1 MQLALPTV
9 ASSFKLWSAC
19 CTALIAA
26 AAGAAMAQGYPAGP
40 VRVVV
45 PFPPGGGVD
54 GMGRVV
60 AQKLTERL
68 GKSFVVENRG
78 GANGNIGTE
87 FVAKAAKDGY
97 TLLATGAGLVTN
109 PSLYARTG
117 YDPIRD
123 FDPVS
128 LVAIAP
134 NVLVVHPSVPA
145 RSVAELIALAKSR
158 PGLLQFA
165 GSGSGSTPHLAGE
178 LFNAVARVKMVH
190 VPYRG
195 TGPAI
200 VGLLGG
206 EVGVMFMPATN
217 AVQLIRSGRVRGLAV
232 TSTARLPAVPELP
245 TVAESGLKGY
255 ASSQWYGVLAPAG
268 TPEDIVNLLNDQ
280 IAGIMHS
287 ADVRQRLA
295 GEGVLA
301 VGSTRA
307 EFAAYIREEIAKWA
321 RVIKQSGARID

>member
-1 MQLALPTV
+1 MNASYQRLLGVLGGLLLAAT
-9 ASSFKLWSAC
+9 
-19 CTALIAA
+19 
-26 AAGAAMAQGYPAGP
+26 GAALAQGYPAGT

-60 AQKLTERL
+60 AQKLTENL
-68 GKSFVVENRG
+68 AKSFVIENRS

-87 FVAKAAKDGY
+87 AVAKAVKDGY
-97 TLLATGAGLVTN
+97 TLLMTGAGFVTN

-123 FDPVS
+123 FEPVS
-128 LVAIAP
+128 LLSIAP
-134 NVLVVHPSVPA
+134 NLLVVHPSVPA
-145 RSVAELIALAKSR
+145 RSVAELISLARAR
-158 PGLLQFA
+158 PGQLQFA

-178 LFNAVARVKMVH
+178 LFNTLAKVSMVH

-200 VGLLGG
+200 VGLLSG

-217 AVQLIRSGRVRGLAV
+217 AVQLVKAGRVRGLAV
-232 TSTARLPAVPELP
+232 TSATRLPAMPALP

-255 ASSQWYGVLAPAG
+255 ASSQWYGVFAPAG
-268 TPEDIVNLLNDQ
+268 TPEDIVNLLNAQ
-280 IAGIMHS
+280 IVKIMHA
-287 ADVRQRLA
+287 ADIKQRL
-295 GEGVLA
+295 GEEGVLA
-301 VGSTRA
+301 VGSTRG
-307 EFAAYIREEIAKWA
+307 EFVSYIKVEIAKWA
-321 RVIKQSGARID
+321 KVIQQSGARID